1 MVEEAKDSDNAE
13 EEVTTSF
20 KKLKIAKNPD
30 HPHSIRETE
39 NKRKG
44 GSNSENSEDD
54 KLKK

>member
-30 HPHSIRETE
+30 HPHSIRETK